1 MTEVERL
8 TAKYLPQI
16 PTDSGDPEI
25 DHGQADQVLLSLL
38 TELGYTE
45 IVAKFEA
52 VKKWYA

>member
-1 MTEVERL
+1 MTKVERL

-16 PTDSGDPEI
+16 PTDGGDPEI
-25 DHGQADQVLLSLL
+25 DHGQADRVLLSLL